1 MSVKIIA
8 TQHPLYPEVLQLRD
22 EVLRKPL
29 GMSIQDDDLSDE
41 INQTIFVAV
50 DEDKLKGCLLM
61 KQISA
66 DIVKLRQMAV
76 NTAFQGQQIGKKLM
90 DAAEVFAQQR
100 GITSIELHARKYA
113 EGFYEK
119 CGYSPSGAIFTEVGI
134 PHILMT
140 KSIVP

>member
-29 GMSIQDDDLSDE
+29 GMSIHEDDLSDE
-41 INQTIFVAV
+41 INQTIFVAI
-50 DEDKLKGCLLM
+50 DEDTLKGCLLM
-61 KQISA
+61 KQINA
-66 DIVKLRQMAV
+66 EVVKLRQMAV
-76 NTAFQGQQIGKKLM
+76 DTAFQGQQIGKKLM

-100 GITSIELHARKYA
+100 GIASIELHARKYA

-119 CGYSPSGAIFTEVGI
+119 CGYTVSGAIFTEVGI

-140 KSIVP
+140 KSIAP